1 MGLFDAIEVMIEV
14 VEAAD
19 EVPNKKEVWLESD
32 LYILF
37 ELSIFNEFDLS

>member
-19 EVPNKKEVWLESD
+19 EVPDAKEVCVVSD
-32 LYILF
+32 
-37 ELSIFNEFDLS
+37 LSIFPFVFFSAY